1 MSSVISLVS
10 LFIMAKGV
18 WQWEMKGSKKS
29 VISGINAPDFKAPSR
44 HANGSLKDKQLGDF
58 ILIMGLRPCN

>member
-1 MSSVISLVS
+1 
-10 LFIMAKGV
+10 MAKGV